1 MENEGDTKITV
12 QDWLDF
18 LRLEVEILD
27 HTEQAFTPRIIALGT
42 LFVGSLL
49 FTIFQQ
55 YPYNIMGVVGLS
67 ISVIC
72 IHHILKIMQM
82 RNKMFREIQKIQLEI
97 LIGKLQDVKEIA
109 KKVSTIRIHDKT
121 TKYIDINRKK
131 EDINMEAEKLLKKL
145 EKEIDIRWVK
155 NKLNFYWF
163 GFRGDFSKIRKILGV
178 EKLKEDE
185 IGAFI
190 GICDNRI
197 DRLKLFSSNII
208 AVLIAFIIAIA
219 SILVAL
225 EIATL
230 KHPFLNLLCKPGVVF
245 EILFLIFILF
255 LSPLIRYRA
264 QIYAWYAVKE
274 GVLLVKDE

>member
-1 MENEGDTKITV
+1 
-12 QDWLDF
+12 
-18 LRLEVEILD
+18 
-27 HTEQAFTPRIIALGT
+27 
-42 LFVGSLL
+42 
-49 FTIFQQ
+49 
-55 YPYNIMGVVGLS
+55 
-67 ISVIC
+67 
-72 IHHILKIMQM
+72 
-82 RNKMFREIQKIQLEI
+82 
-97 LIGKLQDVKEIA
+97 
-109 KKVSTIRIHDKT
+109 
-121 TKYIDINRKK
+121 
-131 EDINMEAEKLLKKL
+131 MEAEKLLKKL
-145 EKEIDIRWVK
+145 EKEIDKRWLK

-163 GFRGDFSKIRKILGV
+163 GFRGDFSEIRKILRV

-208 AVLIAFIIAIA
+208 AVLIAFLIAIA
-219 SILVAL
+219 SVLVAL

-230 KHPFLNLLCKPGVVF
+230 KHPFLYLLCKPGVVF

-255 LSPLIRYRA
+255 LSALIRYRA